1 MRQYLWPRRLHHIG
15 VMKRCVQIKANT
27 SRTLSNKAK
36 SPITQEKTMAQK
48 LRPYAL
54 FGIGLYLGLV
64 ITNATDGKKKEES
77 VYLKE
82 LRADFNRSS
91 ER

>member
-1 MRQYLWPRRLHHIG
+1 MRQYLLTSRLHHI
-15 VMKRCVQIKANT
+15 KRCVQIETNST
-27 SRTLSNKAK
+27 RTFSNKAK
-36 SPITQEKTMAQK
+36 PPITQEKTMAQK
-48 LRPYAL
+48 LRPFAL
-54 FGIGLYLGLV
+54 FGMGLYLGLV

>member
-1 MRQYLWPRRLHHIG
+1 
-15 VMKRCVQIKANT
+15 
-27 SRTLSNKAK
+27 
-36 SPITQEKTMAQK
+36 MAQK
-48 LRPYAL
+48 LRPFAL

-64 ITNATDGKKKEES
+64 ITNGTNGKKKEES

>member
-1 MRQYLWPRRLHHIG
+1 MRQYLWPRRLHH
-15 VMKRCVQIKANT
+15 MKRCVQIKTNIT
-27 SRTLSNKAK
+27 RTLTNNTKP
-36 SPITQEKTMAQK
+36 PITQEKTMAQK
-48 LRPYAL
+48 LRPFAL

-64 ITNATDGKKKEES
+64 ITNATNGKKKEES
-77 VYLKE
+77 AYLKE